1 MILGTNHLPLEMFP
15 PQPSGIKTTHTRNH
29 LRYRKGICRRQIRI
43 LHQNDILTMQI
54 VTLDQVH
61 TLHGSQIHNLNG
73 IKYPQE
79 IYVAN

>member
-1 MILGTNHLPLEMFP
+1 
-15 PQPSGIKTTHTRNH
+15 
-29 LRYRKGICRRQIRI
+29 
-43 LHQNDILTMQI
+43 MQI

-79 IYVAN
+79 IYVANWRALFRCQIFTTFDHYF

>member
-1 MILGTNHLPLEMFP
+1 
-15 PQPSGIKTTHTRNH
+15 
-29 LRYRKGICRRQIRI
+29 
-43 LHQNDILTMQI
+43 MQI